1 MEYNIDKAKEEL
13 QEVNSVLS
21 CYMKKKRALQTYI
34 LEHNNE
40 SVNFGDLESRAW
52 FLKHDPIF
60 IKEHGRE
67 RTQEEVARLM
77 GYSLRQTQRFLQEK
91 DS

>member
-1 MEYNIDKAKEEL
+1 MEYSIDKAKEEL

-34 LEHNNE
+34 LEHNE
-40 SVNFGDLESRAW
+40 KVLSDSSLESMAW
-52 FLKHDPIF
+52 FLKHDPTF
-60 IKEHGRE
+60 IEEHKRE
-67 RTQEEVARLM
+67 RTQEEVGRIM
-77 GYSLRQTQRFLQEK
+77 GYSPRQVRRFLKEK

>member
-34 LEHNNE
+34 LEHNEYGN
-40 SVNFGDLESRAW
+40 LESKAW
-52 FLKHDPIF
+52 LLKHDPTF

-67 RTQEEVARLM
+67 RTQEEVARIM
-77 GYSLRQTQRFLQEK
+77 GYSARQVRRFLKEK

>member
-1 MEYNIDKAKEEL
+1 MEYSIDKAKEEL

-40 SVNFGDLESRAW
+40 GVDNLESRAW
-52 FLKHDPIF
+52 FLKHDPTF

-67 RTQEEVARLM
+67 RTQTEVARLM
-77 GYSLRQTQRFLQEK
+77 GYSPRQVRRFLKEK